1 MVVRARCACLASATR
16 VEFELEACGMMLS
29 NYIEQG
35 EKLLG
40 RRQGWR
46 RSQGAER
53 FVKGDRRHKSAQPTM
68 AFDGAPMILTKY
80 GQDGIPKGEFSFGCV
95 SANEICLCGG
105 EGLLAQHFLGQ
116 EQASAAIEEQTR
128 GFRGRYL
135 GGLKVMFAS
144 VKQGFRA
151 EDDPMGCHQVVCE
164 HRNRRASEPRQRI
177 NFEFH
182 LKSR

>member
-1 MVVRARCACLASATR
+1 
-16 VEFELEACGMMLS
+16 MMLS

-80 GQDGIPKGEFSFGCV
+80 GQDGIP
-95 SANEICLCGG
+95 
-105 EGLLAQHFLGQ
+105 
-116 EQASAAIEEQTR
+116 
-128 GFRGRYL
+128 
-135 GGLKVMFAS
+135 
-144 VKQGFRA
+144 
-151 EDDPMGCHQVVCE
+151 
-164 HRNRRASEPRQRI
+164 
-177 NFEFH
+177 
-182 LKSR
+182 